1 MAWLLLLYKQTQ
13 PHSSAHTPTTHPHAY
28 REAFWRH
35 NARQPLN
42 IVASGLHSMQSLA
55 LRSDAGHFDSL
66 DGLLTC
72 LKSSMCV
79 PGVAGPPVRMN
90 VTCSET
96 REAREEV
103 LADALI
109 FEPIPFRSAVEDGC
123 THVVTLRT
131 RPDGAEVLG
140 HKVRG

>member
-1 MAWLLLLYKQTQ
+1 
-13 PHSSAHTPTTHPHAY
+13 
-28 REAFWRH
+28 
-35 NARQPLN
+35 
-42 IVASGLHSMQSLA
+42 MQAIS
-55 LRSDAGHFDSL
+55 LRSGDGHFDSFE
-66 DGLLTC
+66 GLLTC

-79 PGVAGPPVRMN
+79 PGVAGPPVRLN

-96 REAREEV
+96 REEREEV

-109 FEPIPFRSAVEDGC
+109 FEPIPFRTAVEDGC

-140 HKVRG
+140 HKVSG